1 MHREELDITKRLN
14 KRSKF
19 FCPAKWTELYLYLN
33 HGNTNSC
40 HHPIPHNIPLNEL
53 ENNPAALHNTKYKMA
68 QRQLMLDGE
77 RPPEC
82 HMCWSLEDTDEFV
95 LSDRIHKSRQWEQ
108 EIDTLGVDPYYVPK
122 FIEVVFDSTCNLSC
136 SYCDSGQSSTWAN
149 HVNRNPLILET
160 DYRNLY
166 SKVHV
171 QPGTVNEVYN
181 TAWRKWFREIR
192 DELQDIK
199 ISGGEPLLS
208 KNFWNFMSD
217 ISELS
222 HMNFSINSNFSVRPD
237 LIDKLVEY
245 EHNFAQ
251 FKVSASIDA
260 TGDIAEY
267 TRQGLDYELF
277 LDNCNRYL
285 NSTDSAVL
293 KIQSTVNALSI
304 FGLTDKIDLNI
315 ELRKKYGNRIRPF
328 YTTMVRFPEFQSM
341 HILPDSI
348 RTTLITKLK
357 AWYQKNSQLLL
368 PVEQDLF
375 NKILAYLTEKPAM
388 LQDMNIEKLQQ
399 DFRTFIKYY
408 DEYST
413 KKFADVFPQQ
423 FVDWTMQ

>member
-1 MHREELDITKRLN
+1 MHRNQLDISRKLQ
-14 KRSKF
+14 KRSNF

-33 HGNTNSC
+33 HGNSNSC
-40 HHPIPHNIPLNEL
+40 HHPIPHSIPLDEL
-53 ENNPAALHNTKYKMA
+53 ENNVSALHNTQYKMA

-82 HMCWSLEDTDEFV
+82 HMCWSLEDADDFV

-108 EIDTLGVDPYYVPK
+108 EIKTLGVDPNYVPK

-149 HVNRNPLILET
+149 HTKRNPLLLQT
-160 DYRNLY
+160 DHRNLY
-166 SKVHV
+166 RKVHV
-171 QPGTVNEVYN
+171 QPGKVNEVYN
-181 TAWRKWFREIR
+181 KAWRTWFSEIKYQ
-192 DELQDIK
+192 LKDIK

-217 ISELS
+217 ISNLS
-222 HMNFSINSNFSVRPD
+222 HMNFSINSNFSVNPE
-237 LIDKLVEY
+237 LIDKLIEY
-245 EHNFAQ
+245 ENDFAQ

-267 TRQGLDYELF
+267 ARQGLDYELF
-277 LDNCNRYL
+277 LNNCYRYL
-285 NSTDSAVL
+285 DNTETAVL

-315 ELRKKYGNRIRPF
+315 KLRKKYGDRIRPF

-341 HILPDSI
+341 HILPDNVRSD
-348 RTTLITKLK
+348 LINHLK
-357 AWYQKNSQLLL
+357 TWYLKNSQQLM

-375 NKILAYLTEKPAM
+375 NKIIAYLTEKPPI
-388 LQDMNIEKLQQ
+388 LEKIDIEKLQQ

-408 DEYST
+408 DEYS
-413 KKFADVFPQQ
+413 KIKFSEIYPNK
-423 FVDWTMQ
+423 FVDWVMK